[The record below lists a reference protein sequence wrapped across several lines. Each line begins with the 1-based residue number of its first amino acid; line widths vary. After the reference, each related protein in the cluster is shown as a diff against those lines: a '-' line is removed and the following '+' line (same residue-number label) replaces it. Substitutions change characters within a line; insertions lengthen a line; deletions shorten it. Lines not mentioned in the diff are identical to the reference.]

1 MLKEVAGKLDWVT
14 VIAAFVGMLLVVKP
28 TMSMETVPALI
39 GALGGFGAVLR
50 IRLSES
56 LDNAE
61 KIV

>member
-1 MLKEVAGKLDWVT
+1 MLNKLSPFFAIICSFFVLKEVAGKLDW
-14 VIAAFVGMLLVVKP
+14 ADLAP
-28 TMSMETVPALI
+28 
-39 GALGGFGAVLR
+39 VLR